1 MSTLS
6 TNQIVVEYI
15 IKEGD
20 IQKAKQNF
28 DKLSEAEKRA
38 ILETKNLNAEIK
50 NVGISSERAFT
61 SALTPLKNSS
71 DAVRSFTTNLKTAAQ
86 AAVEAGNKASVG
98 FTGIT
103 ASEKKAE
110 AGAKAF
116 NEKLVQLNTTLTTTG
131 RQGKDATD
139 KVSTGLRK
147 VGENADGIGPMIK
160 RAFALTAVI
169 EFTKKIFTTSAAF
182 EGLRTTINYATEGQ
196 QKNGQAFQYLIGLAD
211 KYGKDLQS
219 LAGSYSSF
227 TSSSNLA
234 GIKLEESNKIFEAA
248 VKASTALG
256 KSNEDTQGIL
266 LAFSQIVSKG
276 TVQAEELRGQIGERI
291 PGAFNLAAK
300 AMGVTTKELNK
311 MLEQGQV
318 ISAEFLPKFAVE
330 LENAFGDAA
339 NKKMGSLTATLGR
352 FTTAWSRFL
361 ESPAI
366 SKYLAETVNLATVSL
381 DKVRQLT
388 LSEGEKKAE
397 AEAKIESNIT
407 TNLKNELA
415 ARLKQV
421 QDKTNKEAT
430 MDQVVMQKYT
440 ETLAY
445 RDQLMEKTV
454 NLRIQSAGSINKAAL
469 SEAETQLKYTNIV
482 LDALDKEV
490 KGVEV
495 TNEKKVE
502 LTDKEKKAIEDAKK
516 KQQKALEDEY
526 KRKVEL
532 LELDKQITAEKI
544 KQTVG
549 ADQQKIAMME
559 LEFATNLKLLNLA
572 KKYQEVKTK
581 DGIFEVKEAKDKAKI
596 LPEIVKTQNQEITQE
611 YIDAGIKEREIRVK
625 GEDEVEQGIY
635 EAKLKGIER
644 NKMIQEAAIE
654 SENLT
659 DFQRSEKKIENEIL
673 ANEQI
678 MAANDEAANNSVESA
693 LDANGKILLDNAKLY
708 RELAE
713 LRKKDAEDQRKKDVE
728 KVLAFAQVASEV
740 LDGFMNLQQQQI
752 QKELA
757 ALNSKYESE
766 IRLAGDNEQKVM
778 ELNQKRR
785 QEEKQ
790 LRIKEFEAQR
800 AAAIAQVVFKTAPII
815 AEYFV
820 SGFLTPLAV
829 AGLAIAAAQIGFI
842 AAQPVP
848 EFKEGTKGK
857 PFKGGKAIVGEIG
870 KEWVVTTSGQV
881 YETPGV
887 ATLVDLPKGS
897 QVIPHNEVIR
907 AERYMGSKLMRE
919 GRGDG
924 ATGQVV
930 ERLMSI
936 ENTLSKLPI
945 TSLTMDER
953 GFTKKIQ
960 TKSRETRILNNRF
973 GN

>member
-20 IQKAKQNF
+20 IQKAQQNF
-28 DKLSEAEKRA
+28 DKLTEAEKRA
-38 ILETKNLNAEIK
+38 ILETKKLNAEIL
-50 NVGISSERAFT
+50 NVGSSSEKAFV
-61 SALTPLKNSS
+61 SALTPIKNSS

-86 AAVEAGNKASVG
+86 AAVEAGNKASAG

-103 ASEKKAE
+103 AAEKKAE

-116 NEKLVQLNTTLTTTG
+116 NDKLVQLNTTLVTTG
-131 RQGKDATD
+131 REGRK
-139 KVSTGLRK
+139 STEQVAGGMK
-147 VGENADGIGPMIK
+147 NIGGIADGLGPMIK
-160 RAFALTAVI
+160 RAFAGAALI
-169 EFTKKIFTTSAAF
+169 EFTKKIFTTTAAF
-182 EGLRTTINYATEGQ
+182 EGLRTTIDYATEGQ
-196 QKNGQAFQYLIGLAD
+196 QENGKAFQYLTNLANT
-211 KYGKDLQS
+211 YGKDLQS
-219 LAGSYSSF
+219 LAGTYSSF
-227 TSSSNLA
+227 TSASSLS

-300 AMGVTTKELNK
+300 AMGVTTQELNK

-318 ISAEFLPKFAVE
+318 ISADFLPKFAVE

-339 NKKMGSLTATLGR
+339 NKKMSSLTATLGR

-381 DKVRQLT
+381 DKVRKLT
-388 LSEGEKKAE
+388 LSESEKKAE
-397 AEAKIESNIT
+397 DAARIESNIT
-407 TNLKNELA
+407 TNLKTELA
-415 ARLKQV
+415 ERLKTI
-421 QDKTNKEAT
+421 QDNTNKNAT
-430 MDQVVMQKYT
+430 MDQVVLQKYT

-454 NLRIQSAGSINKAAL
+454 NLRIQSAGSMNKAAL
-469 SEAETQLKYTNIV
+469 TEAETQLKYTNIV

-495 TNEKKVE
+495 TNNKKIE
-502 LTDKEKKAIEDAKK
+502 LTEKEKKALEDAAKK
-516 KQQKALEDEY
+516 RKKALEDEY

-532 LELDKQITAEKI
+532 LELDRQIAAEKI
-544 KQTVG
+544 KQTVD
-549 ADQQKIAMME
+549 ADGQKIAMME
-559 LEFATNLKLLNLA
+559 LEFATNLKLLKVSKQYAAL
-572 KKYQEVKTK
+572 EVQQ
-581 DGIFEVKEAKDKAKI
+581 AKDKAKI
-596 LPEIVKTQNQEITQE
+596 LPEIVKTQNVEITQE
-611 YIDAGIKEREIRVK
+611 YIDAGIRDRETRVK
-625 GEDEVEQGIY
+625 GEDEVQQGIY
-635 EAKLKGIER
+635 EAKLKAIER
-644 NKMIQEAAIE
+644 NKMIQEASIE
-654 SENLT
+654 SEVLT
-659 DFQRSEKKIENEIL
+659 DFQRSEKLIQNQIAANNEI
-673 ANEQI
+673 I
-678 MAANDEAANNSVESA
+678 KANDEAANKSVESA
-693 LDANGKILLDNAKLY
+693 LDANDKILADNAKLY
-708 RELAE
+708 RELSD
-713 LRKKDAEDQRKKDVE
+713 LRKKDEEDRKKNNVDLVT
-728 KVLAFAQVASEV
+728 AYAQAASSI
-740 LDGFMNLQQQQI
+740 LQDLRNLQQQNA
-752 QKELA
+752 QKELES
-757 ALNSKYESE
+757 LNKKYEAE
-766 IRLAGDNEQKVM
+766 LRLAGDNEQKVL
-778 ELNQKRR
+778 ELNEKKAQK
-785 QEEKQ
+785 EKEI
-790 LRIKEFEAQR
+790 RTKEFQAQKL
-800 AAAIAQVVFKTAPII
+800 AAVAQVIFNVAPII
-815 AEYFV
+815 AKQI
-820 SGFLTPLAV
+820 SGVITAP
-829 AGLAIAAAQIGFI
+829 LAIASYAAAAFQIGTI
-842 AAQPVP
+842 LAQPTP

-897 QVIPHNEVIR
+897 QVIPHHEVIKS
-907 AERYMGSKLMRE
+907 ERFMGSKLMNQ
-919 GRGDG
+919 GRGESG
-924 ATGQVV
+924 TGQLV
-930 ERLMSI
+930 ERLISI

>member
-20 IQKAKQNF
+20 IQKAQQNF
-28 DKLSEAEKRA
+28 DKLTEAEKRA

-50 NVGISSERAFT
+50 NVGTSSERAFT

-71 DAVRSFTTNLKTAAQ
+71 DAVRSFTTNLRTAAQ
-86 AAVEAGNKASVG
+86 AAVEAGNKASAG

-116 NEKLVQLNTTLTTTG
+116 NDKLVQLNTTLTTTG

-182 EGLRTTINYATEGQ
+182 EGLRTTIDYATQGQ
-196 QKNGQAFQYLIGLAD
+196 QENGKAFQYLIGLANT
-211 KYGKDLQS
+211 YGKDLQS
-219 LAGSYSSF
+219 LAGTYSSF
-227 TSSSNLA
+227 TASSNLA

-339 NKKMGSLTATLGR
+339 NKKMSSLTATLGR

-407 TNLKNELA
+407 TNLKNELE
-415 ARLKQV
+415 ARLKEI
-421 QDKTNKEAT
+421 QDKTNKNAT
-430 MDQVVMQKYT
+430 MDQVVMQKYV
-440 ETLAY
+440 ETLAFQSKY
-445 RDQLMEKTV
+445 ETDVTNQKIITANSWNKVALTTAQN
-454 NLRIQSAGSINKAAL
+454 NLKN
-469 SEAETQLKYTNIV
+469 TNIV
-482 LDALDKEV
+482 LAALEKEI
-490 KGVEV
+490 KGYEI
-495 TNEKKVE
+495 NEKKKIE
-502 LTDKEKKAIEDAKK
+502 LTEKEKKAIEDAAKK
-516 KQQKALEDEY
+516 RKKALEDEY
-526 KRKVEL
+526 QRKVEL

-559 LEFATNLKLLNLA
+559 LEFATNLKILKVSKQYADL
-572 KKYQEVKTK
+572 EVKQ
-581 DGIFEVKEAKDKAKI
+581 AKDKAKI
-596 LPEIVKTQNQEITQE
+596 LPEIIKTQNVQIAQE

-625 GEDEVEQGIY
+625 GEDEVQQGIY
-635 EAKLKGIER
+635 DAKLKTIER

-654 SENLT
+654 SETYTGLRREKEA
-659 DFQRSEKKIENEIL
+659 FMRSEKLIQNEIL

-678 MAANDEAANNSVESA
+678 MAANDEAANNGVESA
-693 LDANGKILLDNAKLY
+693 LDANAKILADNAKLY

-713 LRKKDAEDQRKKDVE
+713 LRKKDAEDQNKLNIERVQA
-728 KVLAFAQVASEV
+728 VAQVASAV
-740 LDGFMNLQQQQI
+740 LDGFINLQQQQT

-778 ELNQKRR
+778 ELNEKRR

-815 AEYFV
+815 AEYLTT
-820 SGFLTPLAV
+820 GFLAPLAI

-842 AAQPVP
+842 AAQPTP

>member
-20 IQKAKQNF
+20 IQKAQQNF
-28 DKLSEAEKRA
+28 DKLTEAEKRA
-38 ILETKNLNAEIK
+38 ILETKKLNAEIL
-50 NVGISSERAFT
+50 NVGSSSEKAFV
-61 SALTPLKNSS
+61 SALTPIKNSS

-86 AAVEAGNKASVG
+86 AAVEAGNKASAG

-103 ASEKKAE
+103 AAEKKAE

-116 NEKLVQLNTTLTTTG
+116 NDKLVQLNTTLVTTG
-131 RQGKDATD
+131 REGRKATD
-139 KVSTGLRK
+139 QVATGLKK
-147 VGENADGIGPMIK
+147 VGDTSEGIGPIIK
-160 RAFALTAVI
+160 RAFAATAII
-169 EFTKKIFTTSAAF
+169 EFTKKIFTTSATF
-182 EGLRTTINYATEGQ
+182 EGLRTTIDYATEGQ
-196 QKNGQAFQYLIGLAD
+196 QKNGQAFQYLINLANT
-211 KYGKDLQS
+211 YGKDLQS
-219 LAGSYSSF
+219 LAGTYSSF
-227 TSSSNLA
+227 TASSNLA

-300 AMGVTTKELNK
+300 AMGVTTQELNK

-318 ISAEFLPKFAVE
+318 ISADFLPKFAVE

-339 NKKMGSLTATLGR
+339 NKKMNSMTATLGR

-381 DKVRQLT
+381 DKVRKLT
-388 LSEGEKKAE
+388 LSESEKKAE
-397 AEAKIESNIT
+397 DAARIESNIT
-407 TNLKNELA
+407 TNLKTELA
-415 ARLKQV
+415 ERLKTI
-421 QDKTNKEAT
+421 QDNTNKNAT
-430 MDQVVMQKYT
+430 MDQVVLQKYT

-454 NLRIQSAGSINKAAL
+454 NLRIQSAGSMNKAAL
-469 SEAETQLKYTNIV
+469 TEAETQLKYTNIV

-495 TNEKKVE
+495 TNNKKIE
-502 LTDKEKKAIEDAKK
+502 LTEKEKKALEDAAKK
-516 KQQKALEDEY
+516 RKKALEDEY

-532 LELDKQITAEKI
+532 LELDRQITAEKI
-544 KQTVG
+544 KQTVD
-549 ADQQKIAMME
+549 ADGQKVAMME
-559 LEFATNLKLLNLA
+559 LEFATNLKLLKVSKQYAAL
-572 KKYQEVKTK
+572 EVQQ
-581 DGIFEVKEAKDKAKI
+581 AKDKAKI
-596 LPEIVKTQNQEITQE
+596 LPEIVKTQNVEITQE
-611 YIDAGIKEREIRVK
+611 YIDAGIRDRETRVK
-625 GEDEVEQGIY
+625 GEDEVQQGIY
-635 EAKLKGIER
+635 EAKLKAIER
-644 NKMIQEAAIE
+644 NKMIQEASIE
-654 SENLT
+654 SEVLT
-659 DFQRSEKKIENEIL
+659 DSQQKEKLILNEIA
-673 ANEQI
+673 ANDEI
-678 MAANDEAANNSVESA
+678 IKSNDEAANNGVESA
-693 LDANGKILLDNAKLY
+693 LDANAKILADNAKLY
-708 RELAE
+708 RELAD
-713 LRKKDAEDQRKKDVE
+713 LRKKDEEDRKKRDVE
-728 KVLAFAQVASEV
+728 RVQGASQVASAV
-740 LDGFMNLQQQQI
+740 LDGFMNLMQQQTQN
-752 QKELA
+752 ELS
-757 ALNSKYESE
+757 ALSKRYDAEL
-766 IRLAGDNEQKVM
+766 RLAGDNEQKVM
-778 ELNQKRR
+778 EINEKRK
-785 QEEKQ
+785 QEEKE
-790 LRIKEFEAQR
+790 LRTKEFEAQR

-820 SGFLTPLAV
+820 SGFLAPLAI
-829 AGLAIAAAQIGFI
+829 AGLATAAAQIAFI

-870 KEWVVTTSGQV
+870 KEWVVTTSGAV

-897 QVIPHNEVIR
+897 QVIPHHEVIKS
-907 AERYMGSKLMRE
+907 ERFMGSKLMNQ
-919 GRGDG
+919 GRGESG
-924 ATGQVV
+924 TGQIV
-930 ERLMSI
+930 ERLISL
-936 ENTLSKLPI
+936 ENTMSKLPI

>member
-20 IQKAKQNF
+20 IQKAQQNF
-28 DKLSEAEKRA
+28 DKLSNAEKQA
-38 ILETKNLNAEIK
+38 IVQTQKLNQTLKETGTE
-50 NVGISSERAFT
+50 G
-61 SALTPLKNSS
+61 
-71 DAVRSFTTNLKTAAQ
+71 
-86 AAVEAGNKASVG
+86 
-98 FTGIT
+98 
-103 ASEKKAE
+103 KKATDQV
-110 AGAKAF
+110 AG
-116 NEKLVQLNTTLTTTG
+116 
-131 RQGKDATD
+131 
-139 KVSTGLRK
+139 GLRK

-182 EGLRTTINYATEGQ
+182 EGLRTTIDYATQGQ
-196 QKNGQAFQYLIGLAD
+196 QENGKAFQYLINLANT
-211 KYGKDLQS
+211 YGKDLQS
-219 LAGSYSSF
+219 LAGTYSSF
-227 TSSSNLA
+227 TASSNLA

-318 ISAEFLPKFAVE
+318 ISADFLPKFAVE
-330 LENAFGDAA
+330 LENAFGAA
-339 NKKMGSLTATLGR
+339 AEKKVNSLSSSLGR
-352 FTTAWSRFL
+352 FKTSWDRFL
-361 ESPAI
+361 ESPGI
-366 SKYLAETVNLATVSL
+366 SRFIQRELNIWSGYLNTLRE
-381 DKVRQLT
+381 LT
-388 LSEGEKKAE
+388 TSDDELKKE
-397 AEAKIESNIT
+397 REAKVESNIT
-407 TNLKNELA
+407 TNLKNELE
-415 ARLKQV
+415 ARLKAV
-421 QDKTNKEAT
+421 QESTNKNAT
-430 MDQVVMQKYT
+430 MDQVILQKYT

-454 NLRIQSAGSINKAAL
+454 NLRIQSAGSMNKAAL

-482 LDALDKEV
+482 LEALDKEV

-495 TNEKKVE
+495 TNNKKIE
-502 LTDKEKKAIEDAKK
+502 LTEKEKKALADAAKK
-516 KQQKALEDEY
+516 KQKALEDEY

-549 ADQQKIAMME
+549 KDDQKIAMME
-559 LEFATNLKLLNLA
+559 LEFATNLKLLKLSEE
-572 KKYQEVKTK
+572 YQKVKTK
-581 DGIFEVKEAKDKAKI
+581 QGTFEVKEAKDKAKL
-596 LPEIVKTQNQEITQE
+596 LPEILKTQNQEITKE
-611 YIDAGIKEREIRVK
+611 TIDAGIRDRETRVK
-625 GEDEVEQGIY
+625 GEDEVQQGIY
-635 EAKLKGIER
+635 EAKLKAIER
-644 NKMIQEAAIE
+644 NKLIQQASIE
-654 SENLT
+654 SEVLT
-659 DFQRSEKKIENEIL
+659 DSQRSEKLILNEIA
-673 ANEQI
+673 ANDEI
-678 MAANDEAANNSVESA
+678 IKANDEAANNSVESA
-693 LDANGKILLDNAKLY
+693 LDANAKILADNAKLY
-708 RELAE
+708 RELAD
-713 LRKKDAEDQRKKDVE
+713 LRKKDEEDRKKRDIEIVQ
-728 KVLAFAQVASEV
+728 AASQVASAV
-740 LDGFMNLQQQQI
+740 LDGFVNLQQQQT

-757 ALNSKYESE
+757 SLNKKYESE
-766 IRLAGDNEQKVM
+766 LRLAGDNEQKVM
-778 ELNQKRR
+778 ELNEKRR
-785 QEEKQ
+785 QEEKE

-820 SGFLTPLAV
+820 TGFLAPLAI
-829 AGLAIAAAQIGFI
+829 AGLATAAAQIAFI

-897 QVIPHNEVIR
+897 QVIPHHEVIKS
-907 AERYMGSKLMRE
+907 ERFMGSKLMNQ
-919 GRGDG
+919 GRGESG
-924 ATGQVV
+924 NGHIVS
-930 ERLMSI
+930 ELISI
-936 ENTLSKLPI
+936 KETLSKLPI

>member
-20 IQKAKQNF
+20 IQKAQQNF
-28 DKLSEAEKRA
+28 DKLSNAEKQA
-38 ILETKNLNAEIK
+38 IVQTQKLNQTLKETGTE
-50 NVGISSERAFT
+50 G
-61 SALTPLKNSS
+61 
-71 DAVRSFTTNLKTAAQ
+71 
-86 AAVEAGNKASVG
+86 
-98 FTGIT
+98 
-103 ASEKKAE
+103 KKATDQV
-110 AGAKAF
+110 AG
-116 NEKLVQLNTTLTTTG
+116 
-131 RQGKDATD
+131 
-139 KVSTGLRK
+139 GLRK

-182 EGLRTTINYATEGQ
+182 EGLRTTIDYATEGQ
-196 QKNGQAFQYLIGLAD
+196 QKNGQAFQYLINLANT
-211 KYGKDLQS
+211 YGKDLQS
-219 LAGSYSSF
+219 LAGTYSSF
-227 TSSSNLA
+227 TASSNLA

-339 NKKMGSLTATLGR
+339 NKKMSSLTATLGR

-415 ARLKQV
+415 ARLKEV
-421 QDKTNKEAT
+421 QDKTNKEVT
-430 MDQVVMQKYT
+430 MDQIVMQKYV
-440 ETLAY
+440 ETLAFQSKY
-445 RDQLMEKTV
+445 ETEVTNQKIITANSWNKIALTTAQN
-454 NLRIQSAGSINKAAL
+454 NLKN
-469 SEAETQLKYTNIV
+469 TNIV
-482 LDALDKEV
+482 LDALEKEI
-490 KGVEV
+490 KGYEI
-495 TNEKKVE
+495 NEKKKIE
-502 LTDKEKKAIEDAKK
+502 LTDKEKKAIEDAAKK
-516 KQQKALEDEY
+516 RKKALEDEY
-526 KRKVEL
+526 QRKVEL

-559 LEFATNLKLLNLA
+559 LEFATNLKILKVSKQYADL
-572 KKYQEVKTK
+572 EVKQ
-581 DGIFEVKEAKDKAKI
+581 AKDKAKI
-596 LPEIVKTQNQEITQE
+596 LPEIIKTQNVQIGQE

-625 GEDEVEQGIY
+625 GEDEVQQGIY
-635 EAKLKGIER
+635 DAKLKGIER

-659 DFQRSEKKIENEIL
+659 DFQRSEKLIQNEIS

-678 MAANDEAANNSVESA
+678 MAANDEAANNGVESA
-693 LDANGKILLDNAKLY
+693 LDANAKILADNAKLY
-708 RELAE
+708 RELKALRQKDAE
-713 LRKKDAEDQRKKDVE
+713 DRRKKDAEIVQ
-728 KVLAFAQVASEV
+728 ASAQVASAV
-740 LDGFMNLQQQQI
+740 LDGFMNLQQQQT
-752 QKELA
+752 QNELA

-778 ELNQKRR
+778 ELNEKRR

-815 AEYFV
+815 AEYFAT
-820 SGFLTPLAV
+820 GFLAPLAI